1 MTLTVEGALQL
12 QVFTRTAVQVYAG
25 QRNLDRPVRW
35 VHPVEIYDIAR
46 FLTGGELLLTAG
58 LGLGHT
64 ASEQRHYICEVS
76 AAGAAALVVELSGR
90 AFTTMPTALI
100 DEAQQRNF
108 PLIGLADE
116 IPFVEVSAQVHELL
130 ADQNMANLVAFER
143 LNNDFIQLLL
153 ASRSHISFTEAL
165 AHHVGFPVVLE
176 DSDHLLVAY
185 AGGTTE
191 TDELVKNWGLHAR
204 VRHQLDDSVQHLNR
218 SIPSPPRGEPDCT
231 RRRIVLR
238 GEVWGWMHV
247 FHGPAP
253 VSAAHSYAL
262 DRAADA
268 IAITLLGDR
277 ESGARASQRQNSLV
291 NRLLL
296 GDITGD
302 QFVSRALKIGRD
314 LRDRPLAV
322 VVLCKEP
329 DAENADALLETMLKP
344 LRMPAVVAD
353 IGEQAI
359 AVVGLTRQLSTRRLA
374 EHFSTLATCAGVSRE
389 CSADQLNDAIRQ
401 ARAAVSVAAT
411 SEGPATRHFDDLGVV
426 RLLVALAEGPEL
438 QHYVDDELGL
448 LLAHDAAEPNALL
461 PTLRAYLDCDGNK
474 SRAADA
480 LFVQRR
486 TLYYRLTRLEDLLGV
501 SLERFEVRAGL
512 ALALQ
517 ALDFL
522 ESVDQT
528 RQGVSTVR
536 DLESRTAQV
545 PTTGRRL

>member
-12 QVFTRTAVQVYAG
+12 QVFARTTVRVYAG
-25 QRNLDRPVRW
+25 QDNLDRPVRW
-35 VHPVEIYDIAR
+35 VHPMEISDIAR

-58 LGLGHT
+58 LGIGHS
-64 ASEQRHYICEVS
+64 AADQRRYIREIS

-90 AFTTMPTALI
+90 AFTTMPSVLI
-100 DEAQQRNF
+100 DEARQLNF

-116 IPFVEVSAQVHELL
+116 VPFVEVSAQVHELL
-130 ADQNMANLVAFER
+130 ADQNLANLVGFER
-143 LNNDFIQLLL
+143 LNNDFIHLLL

-176 DSDHLLVAY
+176 DSGHRLVAY
-185 AGGTTE
+185 AGGS
-191 TDELVKNWGLHAR
+191 TDTDDMVKSWGLHAR
-204 VRHQLDDSVQHLNR
+204 MRHQIDDLVEGQHR
-218 SIPSPPRGEPDCT
+218 AVGPPPREEPRCA

-238 GEVWGWMHV
+238 GEVWGWLHM
-247 FHGPAP
+247 FHGPAQ
-253 VSAAHSYAL
+253 VSPAQYYAL

-296 GDITGD
+296 GDLTGT
-302 QFVSRALKIGRD
+302 QFVTRALRIGRD

-322 VVLCKEP
+322 VALAKEA
-329 DAENADALLETMLKP
+329 DAENADAVFEAALGP

-353 IGEQAI
+353 IGEQAM
-359 AVVGLTRQLSTRRLA
+359 AVVGLTHSTTTRQLVEHLTRVSA
-374 EHFSTLATCAGVSRE
+374 CAGVSRE
-389 CSADQLNDAIRQ
+389 CTPDQLTDAIRQ
-401 ARAAVSVAAT
+401 ARAAVSVAAARQP
-411 SEGPATRHFDDLGVV
+411 PAARHFDDLGVV
-426 RLLVALAEGPEL
+426 RLLVQLAEGNEL
-438 QHYVDDELGL
+438 QHYVGDEIGVL
-448 LLAHDAAEPNALL
+448 LDHDATAPNPLL

-501 SLERFEVRAGL
+501 SLESFGVRAEL

-522 ESVDQT
+522 QSSPGGSG
-528 RQGVSTVR
+528 RQPRSGLWDASKS
-536 DLESRTAQV
+536 SRA
-545 PTTGRRL
+545 